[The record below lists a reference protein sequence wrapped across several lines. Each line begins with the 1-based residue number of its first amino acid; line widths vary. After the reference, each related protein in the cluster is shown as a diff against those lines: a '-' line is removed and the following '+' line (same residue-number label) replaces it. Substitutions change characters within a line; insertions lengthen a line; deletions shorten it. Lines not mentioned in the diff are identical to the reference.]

1 MPTISFDFLIETHFV
16 FIDPRHSEELRST
29 FIEASCIFKILL
41 FNACSLVPAMI
52 VGRALVPTL
61 VET

>member
-1 MPTISFDFLIETHFV
+1 MPTINFDFLIETHFV
-16 FIDPRHSEELRST
+16 FLDPRHSEELKSS
-29 FIEASCIFKILL
+29 FIEFSCIFKMLL
-41 FNACSLVPAMI
+41 FNVCSLVPAMI